1 MNMDQQTVKSRP
13 RVSRACERCR
23 VKKAKVS
30 WIGALDA
37 ICVVA
42 KAETKGNWTD
52 KTISMD
58 SAMIRRKTE
67 SSSTNQRYTN
77 LLLQHQE
84 ALTAGVVELYKRLV
98 RGQRWDGA
106 PIEEVNGSPSVH
118 SILERVGV
126 LDHDE
131 DANHSNFDSCSTK
144 NRSEPVSPV
153 SPITAFAPTI
163 APKTQRPVRVAMPR
177 ESTSQAPAPG
187 LPEQRSFFDQSPKSA
202 TATTMSRTSTTCG
215 RAASALDTDEVP
227 VQSTYFPHPP
237 SPLTPMSDSRSSS
250 LAHCSRVRLNT
261 TSTTATSWVDSPVD
275 EFCDELFG
283 TPIPT
288 PRTEVQPR
296 QPQLQ
301 SDRQIEP
308 LPPPQP
314 QGQTPYT
321 MPPSYA
327 SPNLSATEVYSA
339 GYFFDATLG
348 GGMSMY
354 GWDGGPGGP
363 GGIEYNAWDT
373 GVYV

>member
-23 VKKAKVS
+23 VKKAKCD
-30 WIGALDA
+30 GEKPCRRCDLD
-37 ICVVA
+37 
-42 KAETKGNWTD
+42 KAPCSYK
-52 KTISMD
+52 
-58 SAMIRRKTE
+58 IRRKTE

-131 DANHSNFDSCSTK
+131 DANHYNLDSCSTK
-144 NRSEPVSPV
+144 NRLEPVSPV
-153 SPITAFAPTI
+153 GPIKAFAPTI
-163 APKTQRPVRVAMPR
+163 APKPKRPVRAAMGR
-177 ESTSQAPAPG
+177 ESTSHAPVPG
-187 LPEQRSFFDQSPKSA
+187 LPEQRSCFGQSPKSA
-202 TATTMSRTSTTCG
+202 TATTMSRTSTACG
-215 RAASALDTDEVP
+215 QAASALDTDEVP
-227 VQSTYFPHPP
+227 VQSTYFPQPP
-237 SPLTPMSDSRSSS
+237 SPLTPMSNSRSSS
-250 LAHCSRVRLNT
+250 LAHCSRVQLKT
-261 TSTTATSWVDSPVD
+261 TSTTTTSWVDSPVD
-275 EFCDELFG
+275 EFYDELFG

-288 PRTEVQPR
+288 PRTEVQSR
-296 QPQLQ
+296 QAQLQ
-301 SDRQIEP
+301 SDHQIEP
-308 LPPPQP
+308 LPQPQP

-321 MPPSYA
+321 MPPSFA
-327 SPNLSATEVYSA
+327 SPNLSAAEAYNA

-348 GGMSMY
+348 GGMPMY
-354 GWDGGPGGP
+354 GWDSGPGGS